1 MHKDK
6 LTAEVKLSDAADW
19 QELLTVMS
27 EHLDELPEAVRSGLQ
42 KLADGE
48 ALVWGPEWVAS
59 LGAHGED
66 VTVEA
71 DGKPIER
78 CQYGLPLRRCYR
90 ADDGELVPAASFTIF
105 HKDKVLA
112 GW

>member
-1 MHKDK
+1 MAK
-6 LTAEVKLSDAADW
+6 LPAEMRISDAADW

-27 EHLDELPEAVRSGLQ
+27 ERMDELPEAVRSGLQ

-90 ADDGELVPAASFTIF
+90 ADGGELVPAASFTISQ
-105 HKDKVLA
+105 KGKVLA